1 MSYAV
6 AVKCT
11 KCQAEFALTPINFCP
26 QCGRPGKVHP
36 DNWTLEVVHDLARL
50 KREYRREDPAQE
62 GNNLWRY
69 RALLPI
75 ECAFETTL
83 GEGWTPLVRAFN
95 LAQELGGAEIYI
107 KDETRNP
114 TGSFKDR
121 MVALT
126 ISQARQF
133 GKETVLVTSDGNLGS
148 AGAAF
153 AARYGLRCLIMTY
166 PHITENKLYQM
177 LSYGGRVFDVRGSLR
192 ERVDLFLRLE
202 REFGWYIVNG
212 DHFGNPL
219 AVEGYK
225 TIALEIA
232 EQMAFEVPDK
242 VIVPVGS
249 GEGMAGI
256 YKGFAELKELG
267 WIPRLPRLVAA
278 QVAGNDPL
286 VRAVHAHAST
296 VAPLPAMAPTVVG
309 GINTDVTGSTALA
322 ALYATGGFGVSVN
335 DEEALDGMRS
345 LAVREGIYTEP
356 AGGVAVAALKK
367 LARAGAI
374 SPGERVVVVVT
385 SSGLKDLQATKMS
398 TGLPIRVGARRES
411 FLKALEISSEQ

>member
-6 AVKCT
+6 AIKCT
-11 KCQAEFALTPINFCP
+11 KCQAEFGLAPLNFCP
-26 QCGRPGKVHP
+26 QCGRPGEVHP
-36 DNWTLEVVHDLARL
+36 DNWTLEVVYDLARL
-50 KREYRREDPAQE
+50 KEEYRREDLARE

-75 ECAFETTL
+75 ERPFETTL
-83 GEGWTPLVRAFN
+83 DEGGTPLVRAFN
-95 LAQELGGAEIYI
+95 LARELGLGELYI

-114 TGSFKDR
+114 TSSFKDR
-121 MVALT
+121 MVAVT

-133 GKETVLVTSDGNLGS
+133 AKETILITSDGNLGA

-192 ERVDLFLRLE
+192 ERVDLFLRLA

-212 DHFGNPL
+212 DHFGHPL

-232 EQMAFEVPDK
+232 EQLAFTVPDK

-249 GEGMAGI
+249 GEGIAGI

-267 WIPRLPRLVAA
+267 WIPRLPQLVAA
-278 QVAGNDPL
+278 QVEGNDPL
-286 VRAVHAHAST
+286 VRAAKARASA
-296 VAPLPAMAPTVVG
+296 VEPLAAMAPTVVG

-335 DEEALDGMRS
+335 DEEALDGMRT

-356 AGGVAVAALKK
+356 ASGVAVAALKK
-367 LARAGAI
+367 LARAGEI
-374 SPGERVVVVVT
+374 SPEERVVVVVT

-398 TGLPIRVGARRES
+398 TGWPLCIGPKIES
-411 FLKALEISSEQ
+411 FLQALEISSVQ